1 MPLLGALR
9 TLSGPALSRPEG
21 PRMQLQVVPDVAK
34 GFNVP
39 DFYDQFLADRGPPE
53 GPSQGHE

>member
-1 MPLLGALR
+1 M
-9 TLSGPALSRPEG
+9 LSGPALSRPEG

-39 DFYDQFLADRGPPE
+39 DFYAQFLADRGPPE

>member
-1 MPLLGALR
+1 
-9 TLSGPALSRPEG
+9 
-21 PRMQLQVVPDVAK
+21 MQLQVVPDVAK